1 MTRTAIH
8 WALYIVGVIT
18 LLGIFVTPKAW
29 MVVLAIG
36 LILYIRKALS
46 TPNTTSND

>member
-1 MTRTAIH
+1 MIKTAIY
-8 WALYIVGVIT
+8 WTLYIVGVIT
-18 LLGIFVTPKAW
+18 LLGLFISPKLW

-46 TPNTTSND
+46 TPSEDQP